1 MRGNFGSA
9 VPAGSVYAWTAHAQA
24 KMRFYGLSPAR
35 VRRVLHSPLRVEE
48 GIASGTVAALQPA
61 SYKTKEGKRSWSQ
74 EIWVMYKITNPVK
87 SLRDNGAGNKQ
98 PTTDNQAQS
107 FCGHEAGN
115 QQPTTDNAEG
125 MAGGKRQTANNREK
139 GADVKD
145 DKAREWIA
153 SMRRALKG
161 ERKVKIISAWR
172 YPGVTKPGAPLPQE
186 IADEIEEAAGIW

>member
-9 VPAGSVYAWTAHAQA
+9 VPAGSAYAWTAHAQA

-48 GIASGTVAALQPA
+48 GIAPGTVAALQPA

-98 PTTDNQAQS
+98 PTI
-107 FCGHEAGN
+107 
-115 QQPTTDNAEG
+115 DNAEE
-125 MAGGKRQTANNREK
+125 MAGGKRQTTNSGEK
-139 GADVKD
+139 GVDIKD
-145 DKAREWIA
+145 DKARAWIA
-153 SMRRALKG
+153 SMRRALTG
-161 ERKVKIISAWR
+161 ERRVKIISAWR

-186 IADEIEEAAGIW
+186 IADEIEEARGIW

>member
-1 MRGNFGSA
+1 MYYYCNGVYYKNDMQRTFRTHTGIAAGSA
-9 VPAGSVYAWTAHAQA
+9 YLWTAHAQA

-48 GIASGTVAALQPA
+48 GIAPGTVAALQPA
-61 SYKTKEGKRSWSQ
+61 SYKTKDGKRTWSQ

-87 SLRDNGAGNKQ
+87 SLRDNGAGDK
-98 PTTDNQAQS
+98 
-107 FCGHEAGN
+107 
-115 QQPTTDNAEG
+115 QPTTDNAEE
-125 MAGGKRQTANNREK
+125 MAGGKRQTTNNGGGEK
-139 GADVKD
+139 
-145 DKAREWIA
+145 DKAKEWIA

-172 YPGVTKPGAPLPQE
+172 YPGITKPGAPLPQE